1 VPDKR
6 WCKIHNTEEN
16 TIPPG
21 FNLEAVRK
29 DFPILDSVI
38 NGKKLIY
45 LDNAA
50 TTHKPLAVINAM
62 SDFMTKSNGTVR
74 RGVYDLSLRS
84 TKAFDEVR
92 TLVQKFINAEHA
104 EEIIFTRGTTE
115 SINLVASSFGEVF
128 IEAGDRILISAME
141 HHANIVPWQ
150 LVAARKRAELLVIP
164 MKENGELDLEAYTNL
179 IRDPKLKILAL
190 THTSNALGTVN
201 PIKQMIALAHEFGV
215 PVLIDGAQ
223 AIQHQSIDMQDLDAD
238 FYAFSGH
245 KLYGPT
251 GVGVLYGKSKYL
263 NQMPPYHGGG
273 EMIERVTFART
284 TFAQLPFKFEAGTP
298 PIVEVIGLGEAIK
311 YITAIGLEKIQA
323 YEHSLHRYT
332 EAKAQQIPGLR
343 IIGTATHKASIM
355 SFIHESAESFD
366 LGTLL
371 NEHGVA
377 IRVGHHCAQPVMDSF
392 GISSTARVSIAFYN
406 TKNDID
412 RFFTALEQVLK
423 IFV

>member
-1 VPDKR
+1 MPDKR